1 MNRYESEIRG
11 RVPRYVNVKVN
22 ISEGQKQ
29 KLQTAL
35 HVGGPVSIRLGHED
49 LNGEDVLA
57 LTKAQVT
64 KITKAYQ
71 GGKGVTIKMSK
82 SQLAHNKKVE
92 GGFLGML
99 ASLAARA
106 LPMLAKTVLPALGV
120 GALTGLASSG
130 VQKVMGTGTGTTRKS
145 GQGLYLK
152 KGGCVCQVETDG
164 KGLYL
169 GPVSG
174 SGFAAVGDGL
184 HLKKGGKLY
193 EGKSLLSSIPIVGPF
208 LESIASLYKLCHVS
222 LKLFSL
228 NKNDGD
234 ADKRI
239 VSYYARVGALRPSS

>member
-1 MNRYESEIRG
+1 MD
-11 RVPRYVNVKVN
+11 RYVNVKVN
-22 ISEGQKQ
+22 ISEGQKK

-35 HVGGPVSIRLGHED
+35 QVGGPVSIRLGHED
-49 LNGEDVLA
+49 LNGGDDVLA
-57 LTKAQVT
+57 LTNSQVT

-71 GGKGVTIKMSK
+71 GGKGITIKMSK

-99 ASLAARA
+99 ASLAART

-130 VQKVMGTGTGTTRKS
+130 VQKVMG
-145 GQGLYLK
+145 QGLYLK
-152 KGGCVCQVETDG
+152 KGGCVCQVETVG

-184 HLKKGGKLY
+184 YQKKGGKLY
-193 EGKSLLSSIPIVGPF
+193 DGKSLLSSIPIVGPF
-208 LESIASLYKLCHVS
+208 LESIASL
-222 LKLFSL
+222 
-228 NKNDGD
+228 
-234 ADKRI
+234 
-239 VSYYARVGALRPSS
+239 